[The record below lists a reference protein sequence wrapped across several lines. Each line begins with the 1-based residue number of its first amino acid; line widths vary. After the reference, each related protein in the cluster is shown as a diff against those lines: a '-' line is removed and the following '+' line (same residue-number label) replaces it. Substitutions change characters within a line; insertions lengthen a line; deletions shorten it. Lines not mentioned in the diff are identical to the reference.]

1 MARPREFDIDVA
13 TARAM
18 EQFWLRGYEGTTVP
32 HLVEATGVQRGSLY
46 AAFGSKHALYLA
58 ALDRYQQE
66 GAAPMARAVRQVLQ
80 EGCSVRDVV
89 RGLLLG
95 MVDEA
100 VDDPARRGCL
110 MVNAVT
116 ERAACDRDVAR
127 RGRQAMVGMTE
138 VFGEL
143 LRVAQDR
150 GELPQDRDVVA
161 LARFLVLT
169 VQGLRVAGV
178 ADPDRVALTSA
189 VDVAVAAIR

>member
-1 MARPREFDIDVA
+1 MPRPREFDVDEA
-13 TARAM
+13 TTQAM
-18 EQFWLRGYEGTTVP
+18 KQFWSQGYEGTTVP

-58 ALDRYQQE
+58 ALDRYQQQE
-66 GAAPMARAVRQVLQ
+66 SAPIARAVRQVVQ
-80 EGCSVRDVV
+80 EGRPARETL

-95 MVDEA
+95 MVDQA

-110 MVNAVT
+110 MVNAIT
-116 ERAACDRDVAR
+116 ERAACDQDVAR
-127 RGRQAMVGMTE
+127 RGRQAMTAMTE
-138 VFGEL
+138 AFTAL

-169 VQGLRVAGV
+169 VQGLRITGV
-178 ADPDRVALTSA
+178 ADPDRAALTSA